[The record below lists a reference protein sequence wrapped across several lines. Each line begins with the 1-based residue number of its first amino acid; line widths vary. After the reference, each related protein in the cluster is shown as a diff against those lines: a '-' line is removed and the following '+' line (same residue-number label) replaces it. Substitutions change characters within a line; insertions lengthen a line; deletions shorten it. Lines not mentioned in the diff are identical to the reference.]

1 MLSSRRPGNEGVRSP
16 PDRPRGVTFLQS
28 PRGEG
33 VNVKTVCGFCWTI
46 RFDLFGSLPSLLI
59 CIVERIDDLS
69 AAINRSFGGVG
80 VIAFL

>member
-1 MLSSRRPGNEGVRSP
+1 M
-16 PDRPRGVTFLQS
+16 
-28 PRGEG
+28 
-33 VNVKTVCGFCWTI
+33 KTVCVFCWTI